1 MKHFK
6 NEKDLI
12 EACTAGD
19 EQAMRI
25 LYELHKDKMM
35 GLCMRYSKTREEAQD
50 ILQEGFIKVFRDIH
64 QYQPVKP
71 IVYWIRKVIVNTA
84 LEHIRKYKKFNNA
97 SSDLLPEDLHLI
109 DYAPKAT
116 EFFDAAYLLDMVQR
130 LPIDYQVVFNMF
142 GVEGYSHKEIAE
154 KLGIS
159 VSSSKVR
166 YLRARNLLKEELKK
180 KENEKKVS

>member
-6 NEKDLI
+6 NEKELI
-12 EACTAGD
+12 EACIAGD
-19 EQAMRI
+19 EQAMKI
-25 LYELHKDKMM
+25 LYQLHKDTMM

-64 QYQPVKP
+64 QYQPVKSV
-71 IVYWIRKVIVNTA
+71 VYWIRKVMVNTA
-84 LEHIRKYKKFNNA
+84 LEHIRKYKKLNDS

-109 DYAPKAT
+109 DYASKAT
-116 EFFDAAYLLDMVQR
+116 DFFDAAYLLDMVQQ
-130 LPIDYQVVFNMF
+130 LPIEYQVVFNMF

-159 VSSSKVR
+159 VSLSKVR
-166 YLRARNLLKEELKK
+166 YLRARTLLKEELKK
-180 KENEKKVS
+180 KESEKKVG